1 MRCAVLAAVS
11 LPFVFTG
18 LPLHAADLS
27 DLTFSTTNGEVT
39 ITDCDPAATGELVIP
54 DNIEGSPVTSIGE
67 WAFNRSRLTS
77 ITIPDSVTS
86 IEDYAFSACTRL
98 TSITIPDSVT
108 TIGRNAFYRC
118 SALTSITIGNG
129 VTSIGE
135 RAFSSCSDLTSIEIP
150 DSVARIEVLAFI
162 GCINL
167 LSITIPD
174 SVTTIGD
181 GAFYRCSALTSITI
195 PDSVTSIGDSA
206 FLECSSLSSITF
218 LGTAPTVGANSFGVV
233 ADGARA
239 YVGERFVASFGTE
252 GSTWT
257 GLTVAIQRAITAC
270 GFMNATTFFIEFEP
284 AGAGYRV
291 MSSPTL
297 DFGNSAQVTP
307 TLEPTSAEDNRFEF
321 AASSARN
328 FYRLEPIQ

>member
-108 TIGRNAFYRC
+108 TIGRN
-118 SALTSITIGNG
+118 
-129 VTSIGE
+129 
-135 RAFSSCSDLTSIEIP
+135 
-150 DSVARIEVLAFI
+150 
-162 GCINL
+162 
-167 LSITIPD
+167 
-174 SVTTIGD
+174 
-181 GAFYRCSALTSITI
+181 AFYRCSALTSITI

-321 AASSARN
+321 AVSGARN
-328 FYRLEPIQ
+328 FYRIEPTE

>member
-11 LPFVFTG
+11 LPFVFTA

-86 IEDYAFSACTRL
+86 IGNEAFGLCTRL

-108 TIGRNAFYRC
+108 TIGDGAFYRC

-135 RAFSSCSDLTSIEIP
+135 RAFSSCSD
-150 DSVARIEVLAFI
+150 
-162 GCINL
+162 
-167 LSITIPD
+167 
-174 SVTTIGD
+174 
-181 GAFYRCSALTSITI
+181 LTSITI

-270 GFMNATTFFIEFEP
+270 GFMNARTFFIEFEP
-284 AGAGYRV
+284 AGKGYRV

-321 AASSARN
+321 AVSGARN
-328 FYRLEPIQ
+328 FYRIEPTE